1 MIFVT
6 GGTGLIG
13 SFVLQ
18 ALSARGLAV
27 RALYR
32 GQVPPATA
40 PAGIEWV
47 QGQPK

>member
-13 SFVLQ
+13 TFVLRELRQ
-18 ALSARGLAV
+18 RGLAV

-32 GQVPPATA
+32 GAKPRM
-40 PAGIEWV
+40 I
-47 QGQPK
+47 